1 MIRVLVDMNL
11 SPRWAMALKSAGF
24 EALHWSVVGSPRAL
38 DAEVLGHAAANG
50 WVLFTH
56 DLDFGAIL
64 AHSRA
69 GKPSVIQLREENV
82 DPDLHSGRVS
92 DVIRRLEPELNGGV
106 IVTIEPGRER
116 IRILPLKPP

>member
-1 MIRVLVDMNL
+1 MTRILVDMNL
-11 SPRWAMALKSAGF
+11 SPRWATALKSAGF
-24 EALHWSVVGSPRAL
+24 EASHWSAVGSPGAL
-38 DAEVLGHAAANG
+38 DPVVLGYAATEG

-64 AHSRA
+64 AHTRA

-82 DPDLHSGRVS
+82 DPDVHSGRVA
-92 DVIRRLEPELNGGV
+92 DVIRRFEAELGEGV

-116 IRILPLKPP
+116 LRILPLKPP

>member
-1 MIRVLVDMNL
+1 MIKILVDMNL
-11 SPRWAMALKSAGF
+11 SPRWVTALKSAGF
-24 EALHWSVVGSPRAL
+24 EAAHWSVVGSSTAL
-38 DAEVLGHAAANG
+38 DPEVLGHAAANG

-64 AHSRA
+64 AHTRA
-69 GKPSVIQLREENV
+69 GKPSVIQVRDANV
-82 DPDLHSGRVS
+82 DPDVLSGRVT
-92 DVIRRLEPELNGGV
+92 DVLRRLEAELNEGV